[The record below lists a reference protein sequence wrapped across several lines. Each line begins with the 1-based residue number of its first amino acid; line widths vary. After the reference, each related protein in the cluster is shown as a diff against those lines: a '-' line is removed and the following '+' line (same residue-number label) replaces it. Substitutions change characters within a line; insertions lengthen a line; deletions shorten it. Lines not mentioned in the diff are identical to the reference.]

1 MGRAPARGLL
11 GVPGRSGDQA
21 QGISEDAV
29 EGAGEGAVGEGGTL
43 TGTERQT
50 LSSRG

>member
-1 MGRAPARGLL
+1 MACWEFQAGRETRLR
-11 GVPGRSGDQA
+11 V
-21 QGISEDAV
+21 ISEDAV

-50 LSSRG
+50 LSRRG

>member
-1 MGRAPARGLL
+1 MACWEF
-11 GVPGRSGDQA
+11 QA
-21 QGISEDAV
+21 GQETRLRVISEDAV